1 MTIPRKEV
9 IAKPTGMAMSWGQ
22 TAALGVFALDAKSGA
37 LVMRVNIL
45 LGISYVHI
53 LNLLEAA

>member
-1 MTIPRKEV
+1 M